1 MNLFDQDM
9 NITIVLLLF
18 INIAGYIY
26 SYLIV
31 SNKVGSNK
39 QIQPNSDRNLKYL
52 KAHTPLFTINVLTLV
67 FFVFIGFFFFK
78 EYIIDMSTDLS
89 IVTILMQL
97 FLILIFDDTFF
108 YFLHRMMHENK
119 YIYSKIHKIHH
130 RANSPIPI
138 DYIYVHP
145 LEWMSGFIGPFIG
158 ILCMGGVSI
167 YTFWLYLFVRNFHE
181 IGIHSGIKTS
191 NIFSFIPFYGTNE
204 HHDVHH
210 AKRDGNYSSTFI
222 LWDYIFKTKI

>member
-1 MNLFDQDM
+1 MNLFDQDL
-9 NITIVLLLF
+9 NVTIILLLF
-18 INIAGYIY
+18 INIIGYIY
-26 SYLIV
+26 SYFIV
-31 SNKVGSNK
+31 SNNTGSNT
-39 QIQPNSDRNLKYL
+39 QIQPNTDRDLRYL
-52 KAHTPLFTINVLTLV
+52 RNHTPLFILNVFTLV
-67 FFVFIGFFFFK
+67 FFVFIGFYFFK
-78 EYIIDMSTDLS
+78 EYIIDGNTNIS
-89 IVTILMQL
+89 IFKISLQL

-108 YFLHRMMHENK
+108 YFLHRSMHENK

-167 YTFWLYLFVRNFHE
+167 YTFWLYLFIRNFHE
-181 IGIHSGIKTS
+181 LGIHSGIKTS
-191 NIFSFIPFYGTNE
+191 YFLSFIPFYGTNE
-204 HHDVHH
+204 HHDIHH
-210 AKRDGNYSSTFI
+210 AKRDGNYSSTFL